1 MEDIQT
7 LRKPSNIP
15 PVTLEEL
22 NDYSEGNKDKWINN
36 HKIGES
42 IRFSRD
48 FNPYRIYYLATN
60 LVNYTGKEEMIG
72 YIKGGLVFLPFYK
85 RIIKTGGP
93 TGKWEDYTTNFD
105 IGGQIKYAF
114 VFFDLGPNK
123 PAEREEGRS
132 REDEERA
139 RRRAAEDDTRDSR
152 TVEEAKARSLRL
164 MEQMDTQREAE
175 EKKRE
180 EKRLAAAERLREV
193 ERKGE
198 EGEGEGIQLKTKN
211 PETGKWEGGRRT
223 RRKRSTHK
231 RRTLRNSSRRR
242 SSRKLSSRKLSS
254 RKLSSRK
261 LSSRKLRKSR
271 K

>member
-1 MEDIQT
+1 MEDIQS
-7 LRKPSNIP
+7 LRKPSDIP
-15 PVTLEEL
+15 PVTLAEL
-22 NDYSEGNKDKWINN
+22 NDYSAGNKDQWVNSHKTGPSIQYARAFNDNN
-36 HKIGES
+36 
-42 IRFSRD
+42 
-48 FNPYRIYYLATN
+48 IYYLASN
-60 LVNYTGKEEMIG
+60 LVNYTGREEMIG
-72 YIKGGLVFLPFYK
+72 YVKRGLVFLPFYK

-105 IGGQIKYAF
+105 IGGQKKYLF
-114 VFFDLGPNK
+114 VYDLGPNER
-123 PAEREEGRS
+123 AESEARRS
-132 REDEERA
+132 QEDEERA

-223 RRKRSTHK
+223 RRKRSTRKRSTHR

-242 SSRKLSSRKLSS
+242 SSRKLNSSKLKNKKS
-254 RKLSSRK
+254 K
-261 LSSRKLRKSR
+261 KSR

>member
-152 TVEEAKARSLRL
+152 MVEEEIQRSLQL
-164 MEQMDTQREAE
+164 MEEMNKQRETE
-175 EKKRE
+175 ERSRE
-180 EKRLAAAERLREV
+180 EKRQQAAARLREA
-193 ERKGE
+193 ETKGE
-198 EGEGEGIQLKTKN
+198 STGLEGVQLKDFQKQSDI
-211 PETGKWEGGRRT
+211 GGRRT
-223 RRKRSTHK
+223 RR
-231 RRTLRNSSRRR
+231 RRR
-242 SSRKLSSRKLSS
+242 STRRKLKQSRKSIRKLKKSKKS
-254 RKLSSRK
+254 K
-261 LSSRKLRKSR
+261 KSR

>member
-1 MEDIQT
+1 MGDIQT

-22 NDYSEGNKDKWINN
+22 NDYSEGNKDRWVNSHKTGPSIQYARRFNDNN
-36 HKIGES
+36 
-42 IRFSRD
+42 
-48 FNPYRIYYLATN
+48 IYYLASN
-60 LVNYTGKEEMIG
+60 LVNYTGREEMIG
-72 YIKGGLVFLPFYK
+72 YVKSGLVFLPFYK

-105 IGGQIKYAF
+105 IGGQKKYLF
-114 VFFDLGPNK
+114 VYDLGINE
-123 PAEREEGRS
+123 PAEREAGRS

-139 RRRAAEDDTRDSR
+139 RRRAAEDDIRDSR
-152 TVEEAKARSLRL
+152 RVQEEIERSLRL

-180 EKRLAAAERLREV
+180 EKRLAAAARLREV

-198 EGEGEGIQLKTKN
+198 SEGEGEGIQLKTKN

-223 RRKRSTHK
+223 RR
-231 RRTLRNSSRRR
+231 RR
-242 SSRKLSSRKLSS
+242 SSRKLIRTRRHKSTHSRKLKQSRRRT
-254 RKLSSRK
+254 RKLK
-261 LSSRKLRKSR
+261 KSR

>member
-1 MEDIQT
+1 MGDIQT

-22 NDYSEGNKDKWINN
+22 NDYSAGNKDKWIKS
-36 HKIGES
+36 HKIGDS

-85 RIIKTGGP
+85 RNIVTGGE

-105 IGGQIKYAF
+105 IGGQIRYAF
-114 VFFDLGPNK
+114 VFDLGPNE
-123 PAEREEGRS
+123 PAEREAGRS

-139 RRRAAEDDTRDSR
+139 RRRAAEDDIRDSR

-164 MEQMDTQREAE
+164 MKQMDEQREAE
-175 EKKRE
+175 ERKRE

-223 RRKRSTHK
+223 RR
-231 RRTLRNSSRRR
+231 RR
-242 SSRKLSSRKLSS
+242 SSRKLIRTRRHKSTHRHKLKQSR
-254 RKLSSRK
+254 
-261 LSSRKLRKSR
+261 SSRKLRKSR

>member
-22 NDYSEGNKDKWINN
+22 NDYSAGNKDKWINT
-36 HKIGES
+36 HKIGDS

-60 LVNYTGKEEMIG
+60 LVNYTGREEMIG
-72 YIKGGLVFLPFYK
+72 YIKAGLVFLPFYK
-85 RIIKTGGP
+85 RNIVTGGE

-105 IGGQIKYAF
+105 IDGRIRYAF
-114 VFFDLGPNK
+114 VFDLGPNE
-123 PAEREEGRS
+123 PAEREAGRS
-132 REDEERA
+132 REDEEREA
-139 RRRAAEDDTRDSR
+139 RRKREDDTRDSR
-152 TVEEAKARSLRL
+152 MVQEEIERSLRL
-164 MEQMDTQREAE
+164 MKQMDTQRESE

-180 EKRLAAAERLREV
+180 EKRLSAAAILREA

-198 EGEGEGIQLKTKN
+198 SEGEGIQLKTKN
-211 PETGKWEGGRRT
+211 PKTGYYEMGGRRRT
-223 RRKRSTHK
+223 RKLK
-231 RRTLRNSSRRR
+231 QSRRR
-242 SSRKLSSRKLSS
+242 TRKLSSRKLSS

-261 LSSRKLRKSR
+261 LKQSRSRRKLRKSR